1 MRKELNLNR
10 GKKILLSLYKV
21 AKGKKVPIRFED
33 IVVQSFRE
41 FPGDFQ
47 LRGYP
52 QYPDSGDIV
61 HKPLYTDLK
70 KNGFLTSGEKYFTL
84 TDKGI
89 RFVRDNI
96 LNGNIIRSDEGKI
109 RKLTKDEE
117 KTLERI
123 KNSMALALFIQKK
136 EDEILD
142 VDFYNFLGA
151 SVRTKKYDFISKLN
165 DIKDLIDVLNHNKNP
180 LGKILNQLNEFLEK
194 KFSKNIEFATK

>member
-1 MRKELNLNR
+1 MKELNLTR
-10 GKKILLSLYKV
+10 SKKILLSLYKV
-21 AKGKKVPIRFED
+21 AKGKKIPIRFED
-33 IVVQSFRE
+33 IVVQSFKE
-41 FPGDFQ
+41 FPADFQ

-89 RFVRDNI
+89 QFVKDNI
-96 LNGNIIRSDEGKI
+96 LNGSVIRSDKSKV

-136 EDEILD
+136 ENEILD

-151 SVRTKKYDFISKLN
+151 SVRTKKYDFMAKLN
-165 DIKDLIDVLNHNKNP
+165 DIQDLIDVLNHNKNP
-180 LGKILNQLNEFLEK
+180 LGRILNDLNEFLKE
-194 KFSKNIEFATK
+194 KFSRNIDFATK